1 MPNPAFERDSP
12 RSGRAPQFYV
22 MRLERTSVLIRLVQ
36 ASELPELLAL
46 LRAKAEFDGNVQ
58 AFVATVDSLHAALFS
73 PSPMA
78 RALVAIDGGVI
89 VGMAT
94 FYATFSS
101 FIAKP
106 GIWLDDLYVY
116 EAHRSKGIGRS
127 LIKYLS
133 TLAHEQGC
141 GRIDWIVATNNNQG
155 QKFYSRLGA
164 SIFDSVQLARLDE
177 AAIHALV
184 HEDA

>member
-1 MPNPAFERDSP
+1 M
-12 RSGRAPQFYV
+12 Q
-22 MRLERTSVLIRLVQ
+22 IRFIQ
-36 ASELPELLAL
+36 DNELPELLAL

-58 AFVATVDSLHAALFS
+58 SFVATTDSLRAALFS
-73 PSPMA
+73 ESPMA
-78 RALVAIDGGVI
+78 KAIVAVESGSV

-106 GIWLDDLYVY
+106 CIWLDDLYVY
-116 EAHRSKGIGRS
+116 EAHRSNGVGRA
-127 LIKYLS
+127 LVKYLS
-133 TLAHEQGC
+133 ALAHEQGC
-141 GRIDWIVATNNNQG
+141 GRIDWVVATNNNQG
-155 QKFYSRLGA
+155 RKFYARLGA

>member
-1 MPNPAFERDSP
+1 MQISFIQEN
-12 RSGRAPQFYV
+12 
-22 MRLERTSVLIRLVQ
+22 
-36 ASELPELLAL
+36 ELPELLAL

-58 AFVATVDSLHAALFS
+58 SFVATIDSLHAAFFS
-73 PSPMA
+73 ERPMA
-78 RALVAIDGGVI
+78 KAIVAIENGSV

-106 GIWLDDLYVY
+106 CIWLDDLYVY
-116 EAHRSKGIGRS
+116 EAHRSKGVGRS

-133 TLAHEQGC
+133 AFALEQGC
-141 GRIDWIVATNNNQG
+141 GRIDWVVATDNNQG